1 MPEIALR
8 VALTYNSQ
16 IVHTFTGTDGLNV
29 VGPAATNFQTT
40 IPESWMLEAQSGI
53 AEDTLLFG
61 SIRYVDWSDF
71 QICPT
76 NFPVPGGCLT
86 NLSNDTVTY
95 TAGLG
100 RRFTD
105 SWSGAVTVLREPQVG
120 GNASNLNPTDGRT
133 ALGLAV
139 TWENEQFEVT
149 GGLQYSWLDDTGP
162 LAATTGVFT
171 DNTAVSAG
179 LRVGIRF

>member
-16 IVHTFTGTDGLNV
+16 IVHTFTGTDGLTGGV
-29 VGPAATNFQTT
+29 AATNFQTT

-76 NFPVPGGCLT
+76 NFPGGDCLVS
-86 NLSNDTVTY
+86 LSNDTVTY

-105 SWSGAVTVLREPQVG
+105 NWSGAVTVLREPQVG

-139 TWENEQFEVT
+139 TWENQQYEVT
-149 GGLQYSWLDDTGP
+149 GGLQYTWLDDTGP
-162 LAATTGVFT
+162 VASTNGVFT